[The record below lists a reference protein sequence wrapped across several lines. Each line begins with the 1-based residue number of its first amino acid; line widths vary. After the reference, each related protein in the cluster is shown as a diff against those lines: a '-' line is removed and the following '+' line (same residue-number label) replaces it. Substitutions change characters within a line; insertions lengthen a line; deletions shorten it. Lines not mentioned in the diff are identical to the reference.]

1 MSRPARPSKRLV
13 FHCLMYRIKS
23 MNLSETAKAT
33 SFSRF
38 RTGYPSERYDI
49 AELTELLSH
58 CLTY

>member
-1 MSRPARPSKRLV
+1 
-13 FHCLMYRIKS
+13 MYRIRS

-49 AELTELLSH
+49 AELTELCSH